1 MSSQNSISSPAA
13 PLRRPDY
20 KLADGLWAEHGTVFL
35 SGTQS
40 LVRLLSMQRQLD
52 ASAGLATHGFISGYR
67 GSPLGA
73 VDQAVWKAGK
83 KFESMGIRF
92 VPAINEELAATQVL
106 GTQRV
111 ESDPER
117 TTDGVFAMWYGKGP
131 GVDRAGDALK
141 HGNAYGSSPHGG
153 VLVVAGDDHGCVS
166 SSMPHQSD
174 QAFQAWHMPIVSPAS
189 VAEMLEFGLYG
200 WALSRYSGAWVA
212 MTALSEVVESAGT
225 VDLDAIRSSVDSWA
239 DAESVRVRTGHQPPP
254 DGLHYRWPDFPS
266 LRIESRMADKLA
278 ATAAFSRVNSID
290 RHVIESANATVGI
303 VTCGK
308 SHYDL
313 MEVLRR
319 LEITPQALAT
329 MGVRLYK
336 VGLSFPIETT
346 RLQEF
351 AQGLS
356 EILVIE
362 EKGAVVETQMRDLFY
377 NAPAGARP
385 AIVGKNDTQGRPFVS
400 ALGELRPSR
409 LIELVAQWLERHFSG
424 HPALGDHLKH
434 VRDFTL
440 PELLSNAADAV
451 KRVPYFCAG
460 CPHNTS
466 TKVPEGST
474 ARAGIGCHFMANW
487 MDRSTAGL
495 IQMGGEGVDWISH
508 SMFTR
513 TPHVFQNLGDGTY
526 YHSGYL
532 AIRQAVAA
540 KATLT
545 YKILFN
551 DAVAMT
557 GGQPVD
563 GVISVDAIARQ
574 VESEGVKKVVVLS
587 DDIGKYDAIR
597 SRFPAGTEFHDRAE
611 LDAVQRR
618 LREMEGVT
626 VLIYEQ
632 TCAAEKRRR
641 RKKGELA
648 DPDRRLFINEAV
660 CEGCGDC
667 SVQSNCVA
675 VLPHETPMGRKRRI
689 DQTGCNKDYSC
700 AKGFCPSFVGV
711 TGGKLRKKSGAL
723 TSAKQSFHERT
734 AALPQPAAHEWTG
747 PWDLLVTGVGGTGV
761 VTVGAVIAW
770 AAHLE
775 GKSASVLDF
784 MGFAQKGG
792 SVLSFVRLADRPS
805 RLNQVRIDTQQADAI
820 LACDLVVGASSDALQ
835 TVRHGRTRI
844 LANTHPIPVAE
855 SLRNPDA
862 DLMREDMLAKM
873 RFVAGDAQVETFDA
887 QSLAEEFLGDT
898 VTSNVLAM
906 GYAWQ
911 RGLVPLSL
919 AAMEQALRLN
929 GVAIESNLLAFSLG
943 RLAAHDPA
951 ALARLRTAQDAAP
964 AEDESLEAL
973 IARAKTHLR
982 GYQNAAWA
990 DRFERLVRDVQQREA
1005 VLDGGGAQRFTAAV
1019 ARSLLK
1025 LMSYKDEYEVARL
1038 YTDGSFEARLK
1049 EQFEGDVKLEFH
1061 MAPPLLARPA
1071 NGQPP
1076 RKMIFGSWMRHALK
1090 LLAHG
1095 KALRG
1100 TALDVFGYT
1109 HERRL
1114 ERSLIDQFEA
1124 RVRELLP
1131 TLDAQRLAIA
1141 AQIASVPMSVRGFG
1155 HVKLANLALAQA
1167 REAELLHRF
1176 DAARYPRPAGAA
1188 KAGQIKGIA
1197 VVSR

>member
-1 MSSQNSISSPAA
+1 MTHASVAQ
-13 PLRRPDY
+13 PLARADY
-20 KLADGLWAEHGTVFL
+20 KLADGLWAHSGAIYLT
-35 SGTQS
+35 GTQA
-40 LVRLLSMQRQLD
+40 LVRVLLMQRRRD
-52 ASAGLATHGFISGYR
+52 AARGLRTQGFVSGYR
-67 GSPLGA
+67 GSPLGM
-73 VDQAVWKAGK
+73 VDLAIWKAGASFK
-83 KFESMGIRF
+83 DAGIRF

-117 TTDGVFAMWYGKGP
+117 TVEGVFAMWYGKGP

-174 QAFQAWHMPIVSPAS
+174 HAFMAWSMPVLQPAS
-189 VAEMLEFGLYG
+189 VAEYLEFGLYG
-200 WALSRYSGAWVA
+200 YELSRFCGAWVGMA
-212 MTALSEVVESAGT
+212 ALSEVVESAGT
-225 VDLDAIRSSVDSWA
+225 VDLDIVNARVAGWA
-239 DAESVRVRTGHQPPP
+239 DADAVRGITDHSAPR
-254 DGLHYRWPDFPS
+254 DGLHYRWPDLPS
-266 LRIESRMADKLA
+266 LRIESRLADKLEA
-278 ATAAFSRVNSID
+278 VAAFTRVNSID
-290 RHVIESANATVGI
+290 RHIIESPHATAGI

-308 SHYDL
+308 AHYDL

-319 LEITPQALAT
+319 LEVTPESLARV
-329 MGVRLYK
+329 GVRLYK
-336 VGLSFPIETT
+336 VGLSFPIEQT
-346 RLQEF
+346 RIKAF
-351 AQGLS
+351 AQGLD

-362 EKGAVVETQMRDLFY
+362 EKGAIVETQLRDLFY

-385 AIVGKNDTQGRPFVS
+385 ALVGKNDRDGQPLVS

-409 LIELVAQWLERHFSG
+409 LIELVAHWLAAHF
-424 HPALGDHLKH
+424 PDNTELGDHFRH

-440 PELLSNAADAV
+440 PELLSNGGDSV
-451 KRVPYFCAG
+451 KRLPYFCAG

-466 TKVPEGST
+466 TRVPEGST

-495 IQMGGEGVDWISH
+495 IQMGGEGVDWVSH

-574 VESEGVKKVVVLS
+574 VESEGVKQVVVVS
-587 DDIGKYDAIR
+587 DAIDKYDALK
-597 SRFPAGTEFHDRAE
+597 SRFPAGTEFHDRSE

-618 LREMEGVT
+618 LREVPGVT

-641 RKKGELA
+641 RKKGELQ
-648 DPDRRLFINEAV
+648 DPPKRLFINEAV

-667 SVQSNCVA
+667 TVQSNCVA
-675 VLPHETPMGRKRRI
+675 VLPLETGLGRKRQI
-689 DQTGCNKDYSC
+689 DQTSCNKDYSC

-711 TGGKLRKKSGAL
+711 TGGALRKKSGAL
-723 TSAKQSFHERT
+723 
-734 AALPQPAAHEWTG
+734 AAGRAAFLRHVTELPAPGGHLWDG
-747 PWDLLVTGVGGTGV
+747 PYDLLVTGVGGTGV
-761 VTVGAVIAW
+761 VTVGAVIAM

-775 GKSASVLDF
+775 GMSASVLDF

-792 SVLSFVRLADRPS
+792 AVLSFVRLADRPE

-820 LACDLVVGASSDALQ
+820 LACDIVVGASADALQ

-844 LANTHPIPVAE
+844 LANTHEIPVAE
-855 SLRNPDA
+855 ALRNPDA
-862 DLMREDMLAKM
+862 DLKVDLLLEKM
-873 RFVAGDAQVETFDA
+873 RFVAGDEQVETFDA
-887 QSLAEEFLGDT
+887 QTLAQEFIGDT
-898 VTSNVLAM
+898 QASNILAM

-911 RGLVPLSL
+911 RGLIPLRLESITR
-919 AAMEQALRLN
+919 AIELN
-929 GVAIESNLLAFSLG
+929 GVAVEANHTAFSLG
-943 RLAAHDPA
+943 RLAAADADAIHGLRSA
-951 ALARLRTAQDAAP
+951 ATHAPQDETAQALIADAIVRLSAYQDAAW
-964 AEDESLEAL
+964 ARRYEDRLREVRARESAL
-973 IARAKTHLR
+973 AGGDASLPVTR
-982 GYQNAAWA
+982 NA
-990 DRFERLVRDVQQREA
+990 
-1005 VLDGGGAQRFTAAV
+1005 

-1038 YTDGSFEARLK
+1038 YTDGSFREKLA
-1049 EQFEGDVKLEFH
+1049 EQFEGDFQLEFH
-1061 MAPPLLARPA
+1061 MAPPFLSRPKD
-1071 NGQPP
+1071 GQPP
-1076 RKMIFGSWMRHALK
+1076 RKIRLGGWMLPAMK
-1090 LLAHG
+1090 WLARG
-1095 KALRG
+1095 KRLRG
-1100 TALDVFGYT
+1100 TALDLFGYT
-1109 HERRL
+1109 EERRL
-1114 ERSLIDQFEA
+1114 ERSLIGQFEA
-1124 RVRELLP
+1124 RLDELVAALSP
-1131 TLDAQRLAIA
+1131 GNQKLA
-1141 AQIASVPMSVRGFG
+1141 AQIAAVPMTIRGYG
-1155 HVKLANLALAQA
+1155 HVKLANLAMARA

-1176 DAARYPRPAGAA
+1176 APARYPRPVGEA
-1188 KAGQIKGIA
+1188 KAGQIRGIA
-1197 VVSR
+1197 VVAG